1 MTSPA
6 LPDQGV
12 AGRPGVLRPLL
23 YLLGVAVP
31 TATITAVTL
40 ATPGRIIRLTQT
52 QYDTS
57 KAFINHTWW
66 GLALLLAVP
75 VLLVARAHPR
85 LATVAV
91 LIAAVPQFVV
101 AHVYIVRVDEAGWGD
116 GLEVFAYVESAVMT
130 CVFVVTAMLG
140 AAMRRRR
147 QFRRGGSSP
156 ASRPNSGS

>member
-6 LPDQGV
+6 LPADRDV

-66 GLALLLAVP
+66 YLALLLAAP

-101 AHVYIVRVDEAGWGD
+101 AHVYIVRIDEAGWGD
-116 GLEVFAYVESAVMT
+116 GLEVFAYAGSAVMT
-130 CVFVVTAMLG
+130 CVFVVAATLG
-140 AAMRRRR
+140 AFMRRKR
-147 QFRRGGSSP
+147 QV
-156 ASRPNSGS
+156 RPRSTCCNLS